1 MTEAI
6 AKKERSDL
14 ATTVANWIFLA
25 ALVLWISIRTLMQSF
40 FAVDGI
46 ITKEVFACIRYLCVG
61 LCIAHEA
68 ILLVRAIW
76 IETRNKAAHTES
88 KSLSSTLRKVTANE
102 YIRNLIISS
111 IILLLLYAIVAR
123 NISGSG
129 LFPQYVLLLVF
140 CARNVRFSLIAKVA
154 MINLAILLIGIIG
167 SSLIGIIPNVYLST
181 GHAGYCLGFK
191 YPLFPASLL
200 FSFTCLALF
209 LNRNRNYLA
218 VYAVLLFLNFIMYLF
233 VNARLSFILSASAIL
248 LCFLCSRS
256 SLNTLF
262 QKISPFLTWSFVALA
277 GASLIIASSQDLTE
291 MLRPINNMLGD
302 RLNLSYEGLQRYDL
316 LPFGQKIEMHGNGSV
331 SFNPDALKVP
341 YFYIDN
347 LYVQVALRFGIVFL
361 VVYLAAYTMAAKRAL
376 KHKDIVLVIIFTILA
391 IHQSIDDQTFRLQS
405 NLFMLLLWPS
415 GIALTSFIKRK
426 IHKEK
431 EVMSYSQ
438 E

>member
-1 MTEAI
+1 MTETI
-6 AKKERSDL
+6 AKKEHSDL

-76 IETRNKAAHTES
+76 IETRNKATHRP
-88 KSLSSTLRKVTANE
+88 KGILGTLRKILTNE
-102 YIRNLIISS
+102 YVFGFLISS
-111 IILLLLYAIVAR
+111 IILVALYAIVVR
-123 NISGSG
+123 NIGGSG
-129 LFPQYVLLLVF
+129 LFPQYALLLIF

-154 MINLAILLIGIIG
+154 LVNLAILLVGIIG
-167 SSLIGIIPNVYLST
+167 SSLIGIIPNVYLSI

-191 YPLFPASLL
+191 YPLFPASIL

-209 LNRNRNYLA
+209 LNRKRNYLI
-218 VYAVLLFLNFIMYLF
+218 VYAVLLFLNFLMYLF
-233 VNARLSFILSASAIL
+233 ANARLSFILSVSTIL
-248 LCFLCSRS
+248 LCFLYSRS

-262 QKISPFLTWSFVALA
+262 RKISPLLTWSFVVLA
-277 GASLIIASSQDLTE
+277 GVSLIIASSQELTL
-291 MLRPINNMLGD
+291 MLDPINNMLGG
-302 RLNLSYEGLQRYDL
+302 RLNLSYEGLQRYGL
-316 LPFGQKIEMHGNGSV
+316 LPFGQKIAMHGAGSI
-331 SFNPDALKVP
+331 SFNPDALKTP

-347 LYVQVALRFGIVFL
+347 LYVQIALRFGVVFL
-361 VVYLAAYTMAAKRAL
+361 VIYLAAYTMAAKRAL
-376 KHKDIVLVIIFTILA
+376 KRKEIVLVIIFTILA
-391 IHQSIDDQTFRLQS
+391 IHQTIDDQTLRLQS

-415 GIALTSFIKRK
+415 GITLISFVKK
-426 IHKEK
+426 KLHKEK
-431 EVMSYSQ
+431 EPMFYSQ